1 MIITGKVRIGI
12 SSCLFGRTVRYDGEN
27 RQDLDLLNSFE
38 KHVEWVPV
46 CPEVEFGLPVP
57 REPMHLVG
65 NPDAPRLVTRNTGI
79 DYTDDMLVWVSE
91 RLKKLGADDL
101 CGFIFKSKSP
111 SCSIYGVDIH
121 PVSEKQV
128 RKVPGIFSGLFM
140 KQFPLI
146 PVEDEA
152 GLRSPEDIDRFIKC
166 VSVYSLNKK

>member
-1 MIITGKVRIGI
+1 MTGKVRIGI

-27 RQDLDLLNSFE
+27 RQDLDLLNSLE
-38 KHVEWVPV
+38 KYVEWVPV

-57 REPMHLVG
+57 REPMHLAG

-79 DYTDDMLVWVSE
+79 DYTEEMIVWVSW
-91 RLKKLGADDL
+91 RLKKLEADDL

-121 PVSEKQV
+121 PVSDKQA
-128 RKVPGIFSGLFM
+128 RKAPGIFSGQFM

-146 PVEDEA
+146 PVEDED
-152 GLRSPEDIDRFIKC
+152 GLRNPEEIESFIQI
-166 VSVYSLNKK
+166 VMSGLNKK